1 MNVADLELFLD
12 VARQGGFAKAARVRN
27 TDPSAISRA
36 IAALEHRVGARL
48 FHRTTRRV
56 TLTEAGRRFRD
67 RIAGVVADLDSA
79 VDEVRGA
86 VRGPT
91 GTLRMTASNACG
103 PACIAP
109 LLPEFSA
116 LYPAMKI
123 ELVLSD
129 DNLDLVAERIDLA
142 IRLAPANNISLAGV
156 RLFDTNYRVC
166 ASPAY
171 AQRLGRPAAPE
182 ELSERRCLLFPFEG
196 FRRLWKFQSRNGGPA
211 RHVPVDGDLIT
222 SSALSLK
229 TCAVAGMGPALLPGW
244 LVEAEL
250 QRGELLDLFPDY
262 RVTGTE
268 DDTAAWL
275 LYPSRT
281 HVPMKTKLMADF
293 LRARLQR
300 HAPEVRLPRRQA
312 GASL

>member
-1 MNVADLELFLD
+1 M
-12 VARQGGFAKAARVRN
+12 
-27 TDPSAISRA
+27 
-36 IAALEHRVGARL
+36 
-48 FHRTTRRV
+48 
-56 TLTEAGRRFRD
+56 
-67 RIAGVVADLDSA
+67 
-79 VDEVRGA
+79 
-86 VRGPT
+86 
-91 GTLRMTASNACG
+91 
-103 PACIAP
+103 
-109 LLPEFSA
+109 
-116 LYPAMKI
+116 
-123 ELVLSD
+123 
-129 DNLDLVAERIDLA
+129 
-142 IRLAPANNISLAGV
+142 
-156 RLFDTNYRVC
+156 
-166 ASPAY
+166 
-171 AQRLGRPAAPE
+171 
-182 ELSERRCLLFPFEG
+182 
-196 FRRLWKFQSRNGGPA
+196 
-211 RHVPVDGDLIT
+211 PVDGDLIT

-262 RVTGTE
+262 RVTGTD